1 MDTPKWP
8 SFLVEQ
14 GADVKA
20 ANNNELTP
28 LDGAVGTGPHQFLA
42 ERGADVKAKGND
54 GLTPLHIAA
63 RNGHAEVP

>member
-28 LDGAVGTGPHQFLA
+28 LDGAVGTGPTSSWPSGV
-42 ERGADVKAKGND
+42 RM
-54 GLTPLHIAA
+54 
-63 RNGHAEVP
+63 